1 MFNQTL
7 EDIKVLLEQILEE
20 LKFNNLSQKQKE
32 EEWGW
37 VFFLIPGFSPGFY
50 QGFSFSVLL
59 HKNI

>member
-32 EEWGW
+32 EEWGCIEMEQQEE
-37 VFFLIPGFSPGFY
+37 LE
-50 QGFSFSVLL
+50 
-59 HKNI
+59 NIRNKTKPKQEK

>member
-32 EEWGW
+32 EEWRCIEMEQQEE
-37 VFFLIPGFSPGFY
+37 LE
-50 QGFSFSVLL
+50 
-59 HKNI
+59 NIRNKTKPKQEK